1 MDSAIMKFGEMLM
14 KSKNFST
21 VEKNPIFAWAED
33 GDIVLLGEAPEDFN
47 GRVCSV
53 ELPGEEKPLLSR
65 IYRDGEKVLLGYMDN
80 YDVWASYPM
89 EDVTIRYEVLAVVH
103 LYGQKERPQAADA
116 WEKRAAKAVKE
127 AIGKFTYKTFEQLRQ
142 HHVSGHTFETLA
154 AAFSIGYQAGKK
166 AGGAK

>member
-1 MDSAIMKFGEMLM
+1 MDSAIMKFGEMLI

-21 VEKNPIFAWAED
+21 VENGPIFAWAED
-33 GDIVLLGEAPEDFN
+33 GDIAILGEAPEDFN

-53 ELPGEEKPLLSR
+53 ELPGEEKPLFSR

-80 YDVWASYPM
+80 YDVWTSYSL
-89 EDVTIRYEVLAVVH
+89 EDVTIRYEVMAVVH
-103 LYGQKERPQAADA
+103 LYGQKERPQATDA
-116 WEKRAAKAVKE
+116 WGKRTTKAVKE
-127 AIGKFTYKTFEQLRQ
+127 AISKFSYKTFEQLRQ

>member
-1 MDSAIMKFGEMLM
+1 MDSEIMKFGEMLM
-14 KSKNFST
+14 KSKSFST
-21 VEKNPIFAWAED
+21 AEENPIFAWAAD
-33 GDIVLLGEAPEDFN
+33 GDIAILGEAPEDFH

-53 ELPGEEKPLLSR
+53 KVPDEEKPMLSR
-65 IYRDGEKVLLGYMDN
+65 VYRDGEKVLFGYMDD
-80 YDVWASYPM
+80 YDVWKSYPL

-103 LYGQKERPQAADA
+103 MYGQKERAQAVDA
-116 WEKRAAKAVKE
+116 WEKRTEKALKE
-127 AIGKFTYKTFEQLRQ
+127 AISKFSYKTFEQLRQ

>member
-1 MDSAIMKFGEMLM
+1 MNREIMKFGEMLM

-21 VEKNPIFAWAED
+21 VENNPIFAWAAD
-33 GDIVLLGEAPEDFN
+33 GDIAILGEAPEDFH

-53 ELPGEEKPLLSR
+53 ELPGEEKPLFSR

-80 YDVWASYPM
+80 YDVWTSYSL

-116 WEKRAAKAVKE
+116 WEKRAAKAAKE
-127 AIGKFTYKTFEQLRQ
+127 AINKFTYKTFEQLRQ